1 MACVT
6 QRTSIIVFHV
16 VLHLTSSLVIC
27 INADVMIK
35 CSNVSTCI
43 ETDADIY
50 NSLASDKNS
59 FNIES
64 ALYPANEPSS
74 VLVFVNIYGQN
85 GPDKTGNDSMPA
97 VIKYTWSLR
106 SLYAAFPAVFLEI
119 SSLFSILVTPRTQEL
134 NITIP
139 YFCCNVSKEDRKRM
153 IKNALATVS
162 ISISYFILVYI
173 REFKMLGQCSTS
185 LLKNPER
192 YLRSF

>member
-6 QRTSIIVFHV
+6 QRTSIIVYVVFH
-16 VLHLTSSLVIC
+16 LISSLFIC
-27 INADVMIK
+27 TGADVISE
-35 CSNVSTCI
+35 CANATSCI
-43 ETDADIY
+43 GTYADIY
-50 NSLASDKNS
+50 KSLASDVNS

-85 GPDKTGNDSMPA
+85 GPDNTGNDSMPA

-106 SLYAAFPAVFLEI
+106 SLYAVFPTVFLEI

-139 YFCCNVSKEDRKRM
+139 YFCCNVSVKDRKRM
-153 IKNALATVS
+153 IKTVLAAVS
-162 ISISYFILVYI
+162 ISNRYF
-173 REFKMLGQCSTS
+173 
-185 LLKNPER
+185 LLTHKV
-192 YLRSF
+192 SFTNWRC